1 MTGRASEGDFIIIAG
16 GDEAGRGAVMGPLVI
31 GLVSVKKSKEAKFRK
46 IGVRDSKMLSR
57 KKREFLYDEIT
68 SIADEVRS
76 YNIGSEEIDAAMK
89 GRISLNQL
97 EALNFARLIDS
108 LDTEPNRVFLD
119 SPDVISER
127 FGMRVSLFSS
137 RNMKVKGIKDKK
149 SAAKTKS
156 TAGYTEIGPKRISV
170 IAEHKAD
177 SVYPVVSS
185 ASIIAKVIRDR
196 EIDRISDHLG
206 IDIGSGYPSDKQT
219 VDAIKDNLSDEKFA
233 KFIRQRWKTMQ
244 IIRQSRMNDFV

>member
-1 MTGRASEGDFIIIAG
+1 M
-16 GDEAGRGAVMGPLVI
+16 
-31 GLVSVKKSKEAKFRK
+31 VSVKKSKEAKFSK
-46 IGVRDSKMLSR
+46 IGVRDSKMLTPR
-57 KKREFLYDEIT
+57 KREFLYDEII

-76 YNIGSEEIDAAMK
+76 YSISSEEIDQAIK
-89 GRISLNQL
+89 SNVSLNQL

-108 LDTEPNRVFLD
+108 LKAEPNRVFLD

-137 RNMKVKGIKDKK
+137 RNMHVKGIKKK
-149 SAAKTKS
+149 GQKNEGIVPADS
-156 TAGYTEIGPKRISV
+156 KRISV

-185 ASIIAKVIRDR
+185 ASIIAKVTRDR
-196 EIDRISDHLG
+196 EIERITDHLG
-206 IDIGSGYPSDKQT
+206 IDIGSGYPSDAQT
-219 VDAIKDNLSDEKFA
+219 IDAIKDNLANEKFA

-244 IIRQSRMNDFV
+244 IIRQARMNEFF

>member
-1 MTGRASEGDFIIIAG
+1 
-16 GDEAGRGAVMGPLVI
+16 
-31 GLVSVKKSKEAKFRK
+31 
-46 IGVRDSKMLSR
+46 MLTPR
-57 KKREFLYDEIT
+57 KREFLYDEIL

-76 YNIGSEEIDAAMK
+76 YSISSEEIDQA
-89 GRISLNQL
+89 ITSNVSLNQL

-108 LDTEPNRVFLD
+108 LKIEPNKVFLD

-137 RNMKVKGIKDKK
+137 RNMHVKGIKKK
-149 SAAKTKS
+149 GQKNEGIIPADS
-156 TAGYTEIGPKRISV
+156 KRISV

-185 ASIIAKVIRDR
+185 ASIIAKVTRDR
-196 EIDRISDHLG
+196 EIERITDHLG
-206 IDIGSGYPSDKQT
+206 IDIGSGYPSDAQT
-219 VDAIKDNLSDEKFA
+219 IDAIKDNLANEKFA

-244 IIRQSRMNDFV
+244 IIRQARMNEFF

>member
-1 MTGRASEGDFIIIAG
+1 
-16 GDEAGRGAVMGPLVI
+16 
-31 GLVSVKKSKEAKFRK
+31 
-46 IGVRDSKMLSR
+46 MLTPR
-57 KKREFLYDEIT
+57 KREFLYDEII

-76 YNIGSEEIDAAMK
+76 YSISSEEIDQAIK
-89 GRISLNQL
+89 SNVSLNQL

-108 LDTEPNRVFLD
+108 LKAEPNRVFLD

-137 RNMKVKGIKDKK
+137 RNMHVKGIKKK
-149 SAAKTKS
+149 GQKNEGIVPADS
-156 TAGYTEIGPKRISV
+156 KRISV

-177 SVYPVVSS
+177 SIYPVVSS

-196 EIDRISDHLG
+196 EIERITDHLG
-206 IDIGSGYPSDKQT
+206 IEIGSGYPSDAQT
-219 VDAIKDNLSDEKFA
+219 IDAIKDNLANEKFA

-244 IIRQSRMNDFV
+244 IIRQARMNEFF

>member
-1 MTGRASEGDFIIIAG
+1 
-16 GDEAGRGAVMGPLVI
+16 
-31 GLVSVKKSKEAKFRK
+31 
-46 IGVRDSKMLSR
+46 MLTPR
-57 KKREFLYDEIT
+57 KREFLYDEII

-76 YNIGSEEIDAAMK
+76 YSISSEEIDQA
-89 GRISLNQL
+89 ITSNVSLNQL

-108 LDTEPNRVFLD
+108 LKTEPNKVFLD

-137 RNMKVKGIKDKK
+137 RNMHVKGIKKK
-149 SAAKTKS
+149 GQKNEGIVPADS
-156 TAGYTEIGPKRISV
+156 KRISV

-196 EIDRISDHLG
+196 EIERITDHLG
-206 IDIGSGYPSDKQT
+206 IEIGSGYPSDAQT
-219 VDAIKDNLSDEKFA
+219 IDAIKDNLANEKFA

-244 IIRQSRMNDFV
+244 IIRQARMNEFF

>member
-1 MTGRASEGDFIIIAG
+1 
-16 GDEAGRGAVMGPLVI
+16 
-31 GLVSVKKSKEAKFRK
+31 
-46 IGVRDSKMLSR
+46 MLTP
-57 KKREFLYDEIT
+57 KKREFLYDEIL

-76 YNIGSEEIDAAMK
+76 YSIGSEEIDQAIK
-89 GRISLNQL
+89 SNVSLNQL

-108 LDTEPNRVFLD
+108 LKTEPNKVFLD

-137 RNMKVKGIKDKK
+137 RNMHVKGIKKK
-149 SAAKTKS
+149 GQKNEGIIPADS
-156 TAGYTEIGPKRISV
+156 KRISV

-177 SVYPVVSS
+177 SIYPVVSS

-196 EIDRISDHLG
+196 EIERITDHLG
-206 IDIGSGYPSDKQT
+206 IDIGSGYPSDAQT
-219 VDAIKDNLSDEKFA
+219 IDAIKDNLANEKFA

-244 IIRQSRMNDFV
+244 IIRQARMNEFF

>member
-1 MTGRASEGDFIIIAG
+1 
-16 GDEAGRGAVMGPLVI
+16 
-31 GLVSVKKSKEAKFRK
+31 
-46 IGVRDSKMLSR
+46 MLTPR
-57 KKREFLYDEIT
+57 KREFLYDEII

-76 YNIGSEEIDAAMK
+76 YSIGSEEIDQAIK
-89 GRISLNQL
+89 SNVSLNQL

-108 LDTEPNRVFLD
+108 LKAEPNRVFLD

-137 RNMKVKGIKDKK
+137 RNMHVKGIKKK
-149 SAAKTKS
+149 GQKNEGIIPADS
-156 TAGYTEIGPKRISV
+156 KRISV

-185 ASIIAKVIRDR
+185 ASIIAKVTRDR
-196 EIDRISDHLG
+196 EIERITDHLG
-206 IDIGSGYPSDKQT
+206 IDIGSGYPSDAQT
-219 VDAIKDNLSDEKFA
+219 IDAIKDNLANEKFA

-244 IIRQSRMNDFV
+244 IIRQARMNEFF

>member
-1 MTGRASEGDFIIIAG
+1 
-16 GDEAGRGAVMGPLVI
+16 
-31 GLVSVKKSKEAKFRK
+31 
-46 IGVRDSKMLSR
+46 MLTPR
-57 KKREFLYDEIT
+57 KREFLYDEIL

-76 YNIGSEEIDAAMK
+76 YSIGSEEIDQAIK
-89 GRISLNQL
+89 SNVSLNQL
-97 EALNFARLIDS
+97 EALNFARLID
-108 LDTEPNRVFLD
+108 LLKTEPNKVFLD

-137 RNMKVKGIKDKK
+137 RNMHVKGIKKK
-149 SAAKTKS
+149 GQKNEGIIPADS
-156 TAGYTEIGPKRISV
+156 KRISV

-196 EIDRISDHLG
+196 EIERITDHLG
-206 IDIGSGYPSDKQT
+206 IDIGSGYPSDAQT
-219 VDAIKDNLSDEKFA
+219 IDAIKDNLANEKFA

-244 IIRQSRMNDFV
+244 IIRQARMNEFF

>member
-1 MTGRASEGDFIIIAG
+1 
-16 GDEAGRGAVMGPLVI
+16 
-31 GLVSVKKSKEAKFRK
+31 
-46 IGVRDSKMLSR
+46 MLTP
-57 KKREFLYDEIT
+57 KKREFLYDEII

-76 YNIGSEEIDAAMK
+76 YSIGSEEIDQAIK
-89 GRISLNQL
+89 SNVSLNQL

-108 LDTEPNRVFLD
+108 LKTEPNKVFLD

-137 RNMKVKGIKDKK
+137 RNMHVKGIKKK
-149 SAAKTKS
+149 GQKNEGIIPADS
-156 TAGYTEIGPKRISV
+156 KRISV

-177 SVYPVVSS
+177 SIYPVVSS

-196 EIDRISDHLG
+196 EIERITDHLG
-206 IDIGSGYPSDKQT
+206 IDIGSGYPSDAQT
-219 VDAIKDNLSDEKFA
+219 IDAIKDNLANEKFA

-244 IIRQSRMNDFV
+244 IIRQARMNEFF

>member
-1 MTGRASEGDFIIIAG
+1 
-16 GDEAGRGAVMGPLVI
+16 
-31 GLVSVKKSKEAKFRK
+31 
-46 IGVRDSKMLSR
+46 MLTPR
-57 KKREFLYDEIT
+57 KREFLYDEIL

-76 YNIGSEEIDAAMK
+76 YSISSEEIDQA
-89 GRISLNQL
+89 ITSNVSLNQL

-108 LDTEPNRVFLD
+108 LKIEPNRVFLD

-137 RNMKVKGIKDKK
+137 RNMHVKGIKKK
-149 SAAKTKS
+149 GQKNEGIIPADS
-156 TAGYTEIGPKRISV
+156 KRISV

-185 ASIIAKVIRDR
+185 ASIIAKVTRDR
-196 EIDRISDHLG
+196 EIERITDHLG
-206 IDIGSGYPSDKQT
+206 IDIGSGYPSDAQT
-219 VDAIKDNLSDEKFA
+219 IDAIKDNLANEKFA

-244 IIRQSRMNDFV
+244 IIRQARMNEFF

>member
-1 MTGRASEGDFIIIAG
+1 
-16 GDEAGRGAVMGPLVI
+16 
-31 GLVSVKKSKEAKFRK
+31 
-46 IGVRDSKMLSR
+46 MLTPR
-57 KKREFLYDEIT
+57 KREFLYDEII

-76 YNIGSEEIDAAMK
+76 YSISSEEIDQAIK
-89 GRISLNQL
+89 SNVSLNQL

-108 LDTEPNRVFLD
+108 LKAEPNRVFLD

-137 RNMKVKGIKDKK
+137 RNMHVKGIKKK
-149 SAAKTKS
+149 GQKNEGIIPADS
-156 TAGYTEIGPKRISV
+156 KRISV

-185 ASIIAKVIRDR
+185 ASIIAKVTRDR
-196 EIDRISDHLG
+196 EIERITDHLG
-206 IDIGSGYPSDKQT
+206 IDIGSGYPSDAQT
-219 VDAIKDNLSDEKFA
+219 IDAIKDNLANEKFA

-244 IIRQSRMNDFV
+244 IIRQARMNEFF

>member
-1 MTGRASEGDFIIIAG
+1 
-16 GDEAGRGAVMGPLVI
+16 
-31 GLVSVKKSKEAKFRK
+31 
-46 IGVRDSKMLSR
+46 MLTPR
-57 KKREFLYDEIT
+57 KREFLYDEII

-76 YNIGSEEIDAAMK
+76 YSISSEEIDQA
-89 GRISLNQL
+89 ITSNVSLNQL

-108 LDTEPNRVFLD
+108 LKTEPNKVFLD

-137 RNMKVKGIKDKK
+137 RNMHVKGIKKK
-149 SAAKTKS
+149 GQKNEGIVPADS
-156 TAGYTEIGPKRISV
+156 KRISV

-196 EIDRISDHLG
+196 EIERITDHLG
-206 IDIGSGYPSDKQT
+206 IDIGSGYPSDAQT
-219 VDAIKDNLSDEKFA
+219 IDAIKDNLANEKFA

-244 IIRQSRMNDFV
+244 IIRQARMNEFF

>member
-1 MTGRASEGDFIIIAG
+1 
-16 GDEAGRGAVMGPLVI
+16 
-31 GLVSVKKSKEAKFRK
+31 
-46 IGVRDSKMLSR
+46 MLTPR
-57 KKREFLYDEIT
+57 KREFLYDEII

-76 YNIGSEEIDAAMK
+76 YSISSEEIDQA
-89 GRISLNQL
+89 ITSNVSLNQL

-108 LDTEPNRVFLD
+108 LKTEPNKVFLD

-137 RNMKVKGIKDKK
+137 RNMHVKGIKKK
-149 SAAKTKS
+149 GQKNEGIVPADS
-156 TAGYTEIGPKRISV
+156 KRISV

-177 SVYPVVSS
+177 SIYPVVSS

-196 EIDRISDHLG
+196 EIERITDHLG
-206 IDIGSGYPSDKQT
+206 IDIGSGYPSDAQT
-219 VDAIKDNLSDEKFA
+219 IDAIKDNLANEKFA

-244 IIRQSRMNDFV
+244 IIRQARMNEFF

>member
-1 MTGRASEGDFIIIAG
+1 
-16 GDEAGRGAVMGPLVI
+16 
-31 GLVSVKKSKEAKFRK
+31 
-46 IGVRDSKMLSR
+46 MLTPR
-57 KKREFLYDEIT
+57 KREFLYDEII

-76 YNIGSEEIDAAMK
+76 YSISSEEIDQAIK
-89 GRISLNQL
+89 SNVSLNQL

-108 LDTEPNRVFLD
+108 LKAEPNRVFLD

-137 RNMKVKGIKDKK
+137 RNMHVKGIKKK
-149 SAAKTKS
+149 GQKNEGIIPADS
-156 TAGYTEIGPKRISV
+156 KRISV

-185 ASIIAKVIRDR
+185 ASIIAKVTRDR
-196 EIDRISDHLG
+196 EIERITDHLG
-206 IDIGSGYPSDKQT
+206 IEIGSGYPSDAQT
-219 VDAIKDNLSDEKFA
+219 IDAIKDNLANEKFA

-244 IIRQSRMNDFV
+244 IIRQARMNEFF

>member
-1 MTGRASEGDFIIIAG
+1 
-16 GDEAGRGAVMGPLVI
+16 
-31 GLVSVKKSKEAKFRK
+31 
-46 IGVRDSKMLSR
+46 MLTPR
-57 KKREFLYDEIT
+57 KREFLYDEII

-76 YNIGSEEIDAAMK
+76 YSISSEEIDQAIK
-89 GRISLNQL
+89 SNVSLNQL

-108 LDTEPNRVFLD
+108 LKAEPNRGFLD

-137 RNMKVKGIKDKK
+137 RNMHVKGIKKK
-149 SAAKTKS
+149 GQKNEGIIPADS
-156 TAGYTEIGPKRISV
+156 KRISV

-185 ASIIAKVIRDR
+185 ASIIAKVTRDR
-196 EIDRISDHLG
+196 EIERITDHLG
-206 IDIGSGYPSDKQT
+206 IDIGSGYPSDAQT
-219 VDAIKDNLSDEKFA
+219 IDAIKDNLANEKFA

-244 IIRQSRMNDFV
+244 IIRQARMNEFF